1 MKTITLSYTLQT
13 NGKKLAVSLQ
23 ALFRAVGLDGEVT
36 ASVIPGSVL
45 DTLRVRLV
53 SPGTSGAVELS
64 QDAKQPCYYALEG
77 SDLIVSL
84 SNLVGGMHRLTVLVK
99 YGTNNHALL
108 LVDLS
113 VPENIQFLKSE
124 GAVVMPLL
132 RAPELDAELE
142 GVTWYG
148 YEYPYGSKRAWLQ
161 TAKPLHTRGTIQ
173 ALTGDLETEAADAT
187 SITASVVQNAGVTIF
202 DAANAEPIALG
213 AVDTFG
219 SVGGQPTP
227 TDQEHVNVLLTLP
240 EGAEPIDWT
249 QYHVDVEYL
258 SQGTG
263 ESLTLNENG
272 QADFYV
278 PVGEQYL
285 VAFPHLDG
293 YAEPIAEH
301 FTAVGGEKNIHFAY
315 RTDARVE
322 RIVVYAKNDA
332 GQSLAD
338 LIGETVTLTTESQG
352 YETSAEFGNDLK
364 AILEVPYGET
374 YYIHVPTVEGWHP
387 HKSTFTGTADRPE
400 RYYIAHYIPA
410 GAGAYGIDA
419 DGNYY
424 TEEQITALEDKTII
438 KYIGYT
444 DSVLEAA
451 DRGDG
456 TIGCGFM
463 FAIPVTTQ
471 DKAWATQNVQFDV
484 NLLPNLNGT
493 QAAADYKSLHNT
505 ELMHDIAEDL
515 GITSPAADYC
525 LGIQEVVGGKTMQCF
540 LPAAGIWQKMMD
552 NWTVINAI
560 SQAAGRGTLPFKAGV
575 WWSSSQD
582 NATGAWCLNGGS
594 LTNYYTKN
602 SGFKVAR
609 FFDLYV

>member
-13 NGKKLAVSLQ
+13 NGKKLAVSLA

-36 ASVIPGSVL
+36 AAEIPGEVL

-64 QDAKQPCYYALEG
+64 QDANKPCYYTLDG
-77 SDLIVSL
+77 SNLLLTL
-84 SNLVGGMHRLTVLVK
+84 SNLVGGVHRLTVLVK
-99 YGTNNHALL
+99 YGTNTRALL

-113 VPENIQFLKSE
+113 VPQNIQFLKSG
-124 GAVVMPLL
+124 GAVLMPLI
-132 RAPELDAELE
+132 RKPELDTTLE
-142 GVTWYG
+142 GVKWYG
-148 YEYPYGSKRAWLQ
+148 YAYLYGEKIAWLQ
-161 TAKPLHTRGTIQ
+161 TDKPLHVRGTIP
-173 ALTGDLETEAADAT
+173 ALYAESLETGIGDAT
-187 SITASVVQNAGVTIF
+187 AITASVVQNAGVTTF
-202 DAANAEPIALG
+202 DTVNDEPVELG

-219 SVGGQPTP
+219 SPGGATP
-227 TDQEHVNVLLTLP
+227 TDKEHVNVLLTLP

-258 SQGTG
+258 SQGKG
-263 ESLTLNENG
+263 ESLQLDANG
-272 QADFYV
+272 RCDFYV

-301 FTAVGGEKNIHFAY
+301 FTAVGGEKQIHFAY

-322 RIVVYAKNDA
+322 RIIVYAKNDA
-332 GQSLAD
+332 SGDISA
-338 LIGETVTLTTESQG
+338 LIGQTVTLTTDG
-352 YETSAEFGNDLK
+352 TYETSAEFGSDYK
-364 AILEVPYGET
+364 AILEVPYGEN
-374 YYIHVPTVEGWHP
+374 YAVHVPTIDGWHP

-410 GAGAYGIDA
+410 GAGAFGIDA
-419 DGNYY
+419 NGTYY
-424 TEEQITALEDKTII
+424 SEEEITALEDKTII

-463 FAIPVTTQ
+463 FAIPVSTV
-471 DKAWATQNVQFDV
+471 DRSWATQNVQFDPA
-484 NLLPNLNGT
+484 LLPNLNDS
-493 QAAADYKSLHNT
+493 QAASDYKSLHNT
-505 ELMHDIAEDL
+505 ELMRDIAEDL
-515 GITSPAADYC
+515 GISSPAADYC
-525 LGIQEVVGGKTMQCF
+525 LSIQETVGDKQMQCI
-540 LPAAGIWQKMMD
+540 LPAAGIWQKIMD
-552 NWTVINAI
+552 NWKVINAI
-560 SQAAGRGTLPFKAGV
+560 SQAAGRGTLPFKALS
-575 WWSSSQD
+575 WCSSSQYSAD
-582 NATGAWCLNGGS
+582 GAWYLANGS
-594 LTNYYTKN
+594 LTGDGNKG
-602 SGFKVAR
+602 SALKVAR

>member
-13 NGKKLAVSLQ
+13 NGKKLGVSLQ

-36 ASVIPGSVL
+36 AAEIPGNVL

-64 QDAKQPCYYALEG
+64 QDAKQPCYFTLEG
-77 SDLIVSL
+77 SDLTVSL

-113 VPENIQFLKSE
+113 VPENIQFLKSD
-124 GAVVMPLL
+124 GAVIMPLL

-148 YEYPYGSKRAWLQ
+148 YEYPYGEKRAWLQ

-173 ALTGDLETEAADAT
+173 ALTGDLETAAADAT
-187 SITASVVQNAGVTIF
+187 AITASVVQNAGVTIF
-202 DAANAEPIALG
+202 DGAEAEPIQLG

-263 ESLTLNENG
+263 ESLTLDENG
-272 QADFYV
+272 RADFYV

-293 YAEPIAEH
+293 YAEPISEH
-301 FTAVGGEKNIHFAY
+301 FTAVGGEKNIHYAY

-322 RIVVYAKNDA
+322 RIIVYAKNDA
-332 GQSLAD
+332 GLDISA
-338 LIGETVTLTTESQG
+338 LIGQTVTLTTEG
-352 YETSAEFGNDLK
+352 EYETSAEFGSDYK
-364 AILEVPYGET
+364 AILEVPYGEV
-374 YYIHVPTVEGWHP
+374 YAVHVPTIEGWHP

-400 RYYIAHYIPA
+400 RYYIAHYLPA
-410 GAGAYGIDA
+410 GAGAFGIDA

-424 TEEQITALEDKTII
+424 TEEEITALADKTII

-463 FAIPVTTQ
+463 FEIPVTTQ
-471 DKAWATQNVQFDV
+471 DKQWATQNVQFDT

-525 LGIQEVVGGKTMQCF
+525 LGIQATVGGKTMQCI
-540 LPAAGIWQKMMD
+540 LPAAGIWQKIMD

-560 SQAAGRGTLPFKAGV
+560 SQAAGRGTLPFKAGS
-575 WWSSSQD
+575 WWSSSQY
-582 NATGAWCLNGGS
+582 NATYAWYLYGGS
-594 LTNYYTKN
+594 LSTNTK
-602 SGFKVAR
+602 SYGTKVAR

>member
-1 MKTITLSYTLQT
+1 MKTIQLSYTLNT

-23 ALFRAVGLDGEVT
+23 ALFRAVGLDGEVKS
-36 ASVIPGSVL
+36 AEIPGEVL

-53 SPGTSGAVELS
+53 SPGVTGALELS
-64 QDAKQPCYYALEG
+64 QDAKQPCYYTLDG
-77 SDLIVSL
+77 SDLTVSL
-84 SNLVGGMHRLTVLVK
+84 SRLVGGMHRLSLLVK
-99 YGTNNHALL
+99 YGTNTRALL
-108 LVDLS
+108 VVDLS
-113 VPENIQFLKSE
+113 VPENIQFLQAGS
-124 GAVVMPLL
+124 VIMPLI
-132 RAPELDAELE
+132 RDAEKDAELE
-142 GVTWYG
+142 GVQYYG
-148 YEYPYGSKRAWLQ
+148 YTYPYGEQVCWLQ
-161 TAKPLHTRGTIQ
+161 TDKPLHIRGTVP
-173 ALTGDLETEAADAT
+173 AYYADNLETALADAT
-187 SITASVVQNAGVTIF
+187 ALEGARVVLNANQVIF
-202 DAANAEPIALG
+202 DAANQEPIALG

-219 SVGGQPTP
+219 SVGGDVP

-240 EGAEPIDWT
+240 AGAEPIDWT

-263 ESLTLNENG
+263 ESLPLDANG

-301 FTAVGGEKNIHFAY
+301 FTAVGGEKNIHYAY

-322 RIVVYAKNDA
+322 RIIVYAKNDA
-332 GQSLAD
+332 GQSLAA
-338 LIGETVTLTTESQG
+338 LIGQTVTLTTDG
-352 YETSAEFGNDLK
+352 TYETSAEFGNDLK
-364 AILEVPYGET
+364 AILEVPYGLS
-374 YYIHVPTVEGWHP
+374 YAVHVPTVEGWHP

-424 TEEQITALEDKTII
+424 TEEEITALEDKTII

-456 TIGCGFM
+456 TLGCGFM
-463 FAIPVTTQ
+463 FEIPVTTQ
-471 DKAWATQNVQFDV
+471 DKAWATQAVQFDP

-515 GITSPAADYC
+515 GISSPAADYC
-525 LGIQEVVGGKTMQCF
+525 LGIQATVGNKTLQCF

-552 NWTVINAI
+552 NWTVINSI
-560 SQAAGRGTLPFKAGV
+560 SQAAGRGTLPFKAGY
-575 WWSSSQD
+575 WWSSSQN
-582 NATGAWCLNGGS
+582 NATDAWSLNGGS
-594 LTNYYTKN
+594 LNGNGNKGTGY
-602 SGFKVAR
+602 KVAR

>member
-1 MKTITLSYTLQT
+1 MKTITLSYTLNT
-13 NGKKLAVSLQ
+13 NGKKLGVSLQ

-36 ASVIPGSVL
+36 AAEIPGSVL

-64 QDAKQPCYYALEG
+64 QDANKPCYFTLEG
-77 SDLIVSL
+77 SDLTVSL

-124 GAVVMPLL
+124 GAVIMPLL

-142 GVTWYG
+142 DVTWYG
-148 YEYPYGSKRAWLQ
+148 YEYPYGEKRAWLQ

-173 ALTGDLETEAADAT
+173 ALTGDLETAAADAT
-187 SITASVVQNAGVTIF
+187 AITASVVQNAGVTIF
-202 DAANAEPIALG
+202 DGAEAEPIQLG

-263 ESLTLNENG
+263 ESLTLDENG
-272 QADFYV
+272 RADFYV
-278 PVGEQYL
+278 PIGEQYL

-293 YAEPIAEH
+293 YAEPISEH
-301 FTAVGGEKNIHFAY
+301 FTAVGDEKNIHYAY

-322 RIVVYAKNDA
+322 RIIVYAKNDA
-332 GQSLAD
+332 GLDISA
-338 LIGETVTLTTESQG
+338 LIGQTVTLTTDG
-352 YETSAEFGNDLK
+352 TYETSAEFGDDLK
-364 AILEVPYGET
+364 AILDVPYGLN
-374 YYIHVPTVEGWHP
+374 YSIHIPTTEGWHP
-387 HKSTFTGTADRPE
+387 HKSTFTGYSDRPE
-400 RYYIAHYIPA
+400 RYYIVHYIPA
-410 GAGAYGIDA
+410 EAGAYGIDA

-424 TEEQITALEDKTII
+424 TEEEITALEDKTII

-456 TIGCGFM
+456 TLGCGFM
-463 FAIPVTTQ
+463 FEIPVTTQ
-471 DKAWATQNVQFDV
+471 DKAWATQNVQFDT

-525 LGIQEVVGGKTMQCF
+525 LGIQATVGGKTLQCF
-540 LPAAGIWQKMMD
+540 LPAAGIWQKIMD
-552 NWTVINAI
+552 NWTVINSI
-560 SQAAGRGTLPFKAGV
+560 SQAAGRGTLPFKAGG
-575 WWSSSQD
+575 WWSSSQYRA
-582 NATGAWCLNGGS
+582 ATAWCLSGGS
-594 LTNYYTKN
+594 FANINKDN
-602 SGFKVAR
+602 GNRVAR